1 MRLAESKFS
10 PESINKL
17 TEAYAQDKLDGEDL
31 MRIAKYSDVHTTNE
45 QYIDDYLNSVY
56 SGEVYHQTA
65 SKIFVAVNYENCTYS
80 DAVEYVRSGA
90 FYPSNFASLSV
101 TQDVAEQLYLM
112 NVPLRACEGFN
123 YCYDV
128 ADISDVKEAFENDDA
143 IFVSDKSLAVKV
155 KEMMKLPDWEDL
167 RNEVK
172 KIMGNDIGELTG
184 QKLEEFYTDYLIEK
198 NSLALF
204 EKVKQEHDKFM
215 AEVKN
220 GTVDNAISSA
230 YEIVTKENILMYC
243 QEYRLE
249 LTSEQYAALMSSQ
262 NTLHDVFEEWCQNGE
277 WYDFQDIGTALKE
290 TADKIQISINRDKQ
304 EELTVHKNKPKPVPE
319 QKQAEN
325 IKRKSR

>member
-1 MRLAESKFS
+1 
-10 PESINKL
+10 
-17 TEAYAQDKLDGEDL
+17 
-31 MRIAKYSDVHTTNE
+31 
-45 QYIDDYLNSVY
+45 
-56 SGEVYHQTA
+56 
-65 SKIFVAVNYENCTYS
+65 
-80 DAVEYVRSGA
+80 
-90 FYPSNFASLSV
+90 
-101 TQDVAEQLYLM
+101 
-112 NVPLRACEGFN
+112 
-123 YCYDV
+123 
-128 ADISDVKEAFENDDA
+128 
-143 IFVSDKSLAVKV
+143 
-155 KEMMKLPDWEDL
+155 
-167 RNEVK
+167 
-172 KIMGNDIGELTG
+172 MGNDIGELTG